1 MSEAEET
8 PDAPPKGGKK
18 KRMIMI
24 AGLFVLGAAGGFG
37 LVKLGILDSV
47 TGGGH
52 ESAAPTPLAEAHGGH
67 SGHGGSS
74 GAPSFVEVP
83 TVVVNLPRSSGH
95 TLLRFTMKLEVA
107 PGAAAEV
114 SALEP
119 RILDVLNTYLRAI
132 DPDDFNQPQSLNM
145 IRGHILA
152 RMQIVAGSDRVND
165 VLVQEFVL
173 N

>member
-24 AGLFVLGAAGGFG
+24 AGLFALGAAGGFG
-37 LVKLGILDSV
+37 LVKLGVLDSL

-52 ESAAPTPLAEAHGGH
+52 ESVAPTPLAEGHG
-67 SGHGGSS
+67 GHGGSS
-74 GAPSFVEVP
+74 AAPSFVEVP

-107 PGAAAEV
+107 PGAASEV

-132 DPDDFNQPQSLNM
+132 NPDDFNQPQSLNM
-145 IRGHILA
+145 IRGHLLA
-152 RMQIVAGSDRVND
+152 RMQIIAGSDRVND